1 MNSKRCARCLL
12 SPVMGSRLEAK
23 ERILMLMIKFSFGT
37 FPDRER
43 FGHRHVKSKVCRE
56 PERLAKGAHFI
67 PEIPATRCL

>member
-56 PERLAKGAHFI
+56 PEHLAKGARFI